1 MIGNL
6 KGNKI
11 HSKICVGFGMEI
23 KILKLVLSDK
33 CDINDKKKDE
43 MIGSKNGSPEYGSLF
58 FSCLTGSC
66 AAC

>member
-1 MIGNL
+1 
-6 KGNKI
+6 
-11 HSKICVGFGMEI
+11 MEI